1 MHAELTKTNEEKE
14 KLAKDNAA
22 LKAELTATNLSF
34 ILVPDVIDLS
44 NEDPKPAAKKPV
56 TAPTA
61 GNTPAVRNKHSHL
74 NTAWTIEWF
83 GGQRVLVTTPD
94 LPKLWPELTVTE
106 QTLIPRSVYLENAS
120 LHQTHVCVMLP
131 GLTDQ
136 RRYSERNY
144 PVYVPLHT
152 IEPFTHHVCA
162 RLNCHGMASHHWVHG
177 FTERLLLFA
186 KEKRDLGIWA
196 YGIDAARRFFEPL
209 RQSRFWKP
217 EQDVQANILAVEK
230 NINQQVWNTLGTV
243 AGPDFTREV

>member
-22 LKAELTATNLSF
+22 LKAELTAINLSF

-120 LHQTHVCVMLP
+120 LHQTHVCVVLP
-131 GLTDQ
+131 G
-136 RRYSERNY
+136 
-144 PVYVPLHT
+144 
-152 IEPFTHHVCA
+152 
-162 RLNCHGMASHHWVHG
+162 
-177 FTERLLLFA
+177 
-186 KEKRDLGIWA
+186 
-196 YGIDAARRFFEPL
+196 
-209 RQSRFWKP
+209 
-217 EQDVQANILAVEK
+217 
-230 NINQQVWNTLGTV
+230 
-243 AGPDFTREV
+243 